1 VEGKSGRLIY
11 MRLPVLEGRAVR
23 EVGEPHLRPTLL
35 SPAIFGGRKMS
46 KKSIRQFR
54 GVTRRTFLAVGA
66 SALLFAACGNSGQS
80 AADTVAEASS
90 DTAVPEVSTNKIVSL
105 SATATEMLYAIGAQ
119 DQLVAVD
126 NYSNYPEAAAS
137 FENKIDASQP
147 SAEAIAALDATVVL
161 LAYDPGNLQTQLE
174 ALGITVWTGAAATSF
189 DDSYK
194 QITELGELTGKS
206 TEAEA
211 LVASMKSDIETAVSS
226 MELPDAPVSYFY
238 ELDNTYFSVTSNTFV
253 GQIMSQFMLQNIADT
268 AEAGN
273 DYPQLSQEAI
283 ISANPQLVFLA
294 DTKCCQ
300 QDAQSVAA
308 RPGWNKIDA
317 VAKGNVVELDDDV
330 ASRWGPRVVDL
341 VKQVAAAVAKFV
353 ETSKK

>member
-1 VEGKSGRLIY
+1 
-11 MRLPVLEGRAVR
+11 
-23 EVGEPHLRPTLL
+23 
-35 SPAIFGGRKMS
+35 
-46 KKSIRQFR
+46 
-54 GVTRRTFLAVGA
+54 VGA
-66 SALLFAACGNSGQS
+66 SVLLFAACGTSDQS
-80 AADTVAEASS
+80 AVNTVADTVAEASS

-105 SATATEMLYAIGAQ
+105 SATATEMLYAIGAE

-126 NYSNYPEAAAS
+126 NFSNYPEAAAS

-147 SAEAIAALDATVVL
+147 SAEAIAALDATAVL

-174 ALGITVWTGAAATSF
+174 ALGITVWTGAVATSF

-194 QITELGELTGKS
+194 QITELGELTGK
-206 TEAEA
+206 TAEAEA
-211 LVASMKSDIETAVSS
+211 LVTAMKADIETAVSS
-226 MELPDAPVSYFY
+226 MELPDAPISYFY

-253 GQIMSQFMLQNIADT
+253 GQIMSQFNLQNIADL

-273 DYPQLSQEAI
+273 NYPQLSQEAI
-283 ISANPQLVFLA
+283 ISANPQLIFLA

-300 QDAQSVAA
+300 QDAKTVAA

-317 VAKGNVVELDDDV
+317 VTNGNVVELDDDL

>member
-1 VEGKSGRLIY
+1 
-11 MRLPVLEGRAVR
+11 
-23 EVGEPHLRPTLL
+23 
-35 SPAIFGGRKMS
+35 MS
-46 KKSIRQFR
+46 MKSIRQFR

-66 SALLFAACGNSGQS
+66 SALLFAACGNSDQS
-80 AADTVAEASS
+80 AADTVADTVAEASS
-90 DTAVPEVSTNKIVSL
+90 DTAVSEVSTNKIVSL